1 MGAKICKACL
11 KDNTTKKR
19 KEKNYSPS
27 KNRKAFEEN
36 EIDIFSKQNIKDEK
50 TVKTS
55 IKNNNNTIDYFEEDS
70 IKIRKSD
77 YNEKKHERKK
87 MRHSENNYIHQMK
100 EKDKNNFK
108 NQYKG
113 EQIGKEFY
121 ELKIDILE
129 IHHLKKNGEIDKI
142 KNICYKT
149 EEESWYDKI
158 YKEKIQ
164 SMSYLEKADK
174 KEEFEFAP

>member
-1 MGAKICKACL
+1 M
-11 KDNTTKKR
+11 
-19 KEKNYSPS
+19 
-27 KNRKAFEEN
+27 
-36 EIDIFSKQNIKDEK
+36 
-50 TVKTS
+50 KTS
-55 IKNNNNTIDYFEEDS
+55 IKNNNTIDYFEEDS

-77 YNEKKHERKK
+77 YSDKTHERKK
-87 MRHSENNYIHQMK
+87 MRKPENNYNLQTR

-108 NQYKG
+108 HKFKN

-164 SMSYLEKADK
+164 SMSYLENAEK